1 MTRSTVALLL
11 CSLGSLI
18 ACDGEPTTVAQAEV
32 SGTIS
37 YRERIELP
45 RGATV
50 RIVAEDVS
58 RADAPATIL
67 AEDIFA
73 TNGRL
78 GPDGLR
84 TRPRDR
90 VSPRFS
96 RPVLPRGVGWN
107 RLSRR

>member
-1 MTRSTVALLL
+1 MTRSRVALLL

-50 RIVAEDVS
+50 RIVAEDGS
-58 RADAPATIL
+58 RDDPGRGHLRHQRPAGTDSIRT
-67 AEDIFA
+67 E
-73 TNGRL
+73 
-78 GPDGLR
+78 LR
-84 TRPRDR
+84 PGIHHRC
-90 VSPRFS
+90 
-96 RPVLPRGVGWN
+96 
-107 RLSRR
+107 